1 MFKKAF
7 AILMVTAVAGLVGVL
22 GLSIV
27 AAQATPSV
35 TRSFDTDTTMV
46 APGGQVVVRIAID
59 GFDGPGAL
67 TETLPAGFSYVSTSL
82 PNEPRVSGETVR
94 FVFTGPVSA
103 PFTYTVMA
111 SGEAGAYDFEG
122 TLTDRDANAARR
134 DTPVGGDTSVTVVDD
149 AEQMPGDGEMSD
161 GAQGTPRVT
170 RSFDTD
176 PTMVAPGEQVVVRI
190 AIDDFAGPGALTE
203 TLPEGFS
210 YVSTSLA
217 DEPRVSD
224 QTVQFVFTG
233 SVSEP
238 FTYTV
243 EASSTADTYDFD
255 GTLTDRDE
263 NDAQRNTTVGGDTSV
278 TIVAGAEGAP
288 SVTRSF
294 DTDTTMVAPGEQVV
308 VGIAIEDFAGP
319 GALTE
324 TLPEGFSYVST
335 SLGDEPRVSS
345 QTVQFVFTGEV
356 SAPFTYTVE
365 ASSTAGTYNFE
376 GVLTDKDASDVQ
388 RNTTVG
394 GDASV
399 TVVGVRQE
407 TLRVTRSFDP
417 SVVAPGGQVV
427 VRIAVDGFDGPGAL
441 TETLPA
447 GFSYVSTSLPDEPR
461 VSAQTVQFVFTGSVS
476 APFTYTVNASS
487 TVGTYN
493 FVGTLTD
500 RDENDAQ
507 RNTTVG
513 GATSVTVRIATSSSG
528 GGGGGLGG
536 GGVSNSAPVFR
547 EGAAAARA
555 VAENAASGTLVGD
568 RVTAFDNDANT
579 ITYSFARNPDADSF
593 TLDAQTGQIAV
604 ATGASLDFEVKNSY
618 AVTVRASD
626 RQGGADAIAVTIAVT
641 NVDEAGAVS
650 LSSEDP
656 RIGTP
661 LEAMLTD
668 PDGGMAD
675 VSWQWER
682 SPDQTSWAAVFGAN
696 AASYTPTEADAG
708 QHLRVTVWYSDNHGA
723 GKRAHRETANPVPD
737 LAATPTPTA
746 VPPTPT
752 PTAAPPTTT
761 PTSVPTVAP
770 TSVPTAAPTAVPT
783 AAPTAVPTAAPT
795 AIPTVAPTA
804 VPTVAPTAVPTAPP
818 PATATSV
825 APVVVDE
832 GGGLPIWLIVL
843 LAIGVLVVIGAVV
856 LLRFRVQ

>member
-1 MFKKAF
+1 MFRKTLT
-7 AILMVTAVAGLVGVL
+7 LMAVATVAGLI
-22 GLSIV
+22 GLMSMIPA
-27 AAQATPSV
+27 AAQQGPSAS
-35 TRSFDTDTTMV
+35 RSFDSASV
-46 APGGQVVVRIAID
+46 APGGEIVVTIAASD
-59 GFDGPGAL
+59 YGSAGRV
-67 TETLPAGFSYVSTSL
+67 TETLPAGFTYVSSNL
-82 PNEPRVSGETVR
+82 SEGVRVTGQEVR
-94 FVFTGPVSA
+94 FTLFGDSS
-103 PFTYTVMA
+103 FTYTVTA
-111 SGEAGAYDFEG
+111 SDVAGFHDFGGVLRNFDQDEF
-122 TLTDRDANAARR
+122 
-134 DTPVGGDTSVTVVDD
+134 PVGGATVVTVEAA
-149 AEQMPGDGEMSD
+149 AEPTVEATVEATVEPGT
-161 GAQGTPRVT
+161 GTAAAT
-170 RSFDTD
+170 RSFDS
-176 PTMVAPGEQVVVRI
+176 A
-190 AIDDFAGPGALTE
+190 
-203 TLPEGFS
+203 
-210 YVSTSLA
+210 
-217 DEPRVSD
+217 
-224 QTVQFVFTG
+224 
-233 SVSEP
+233 SVS
-238 FTYTV
+238 
-243 EASSTADTYDFD
+243 A
-255 GTLTDRDE
+255 
-263 NDAQRNTTVGGDTSV
+263 
-278 TIVAGAEGAP
+278 
-288 SVTRSF
+288 
-294 DTDTTMVAPGEQVV
+294 
-308 VGIAIEDFAGP
+308 
-319 GALTE
+319 
-324 TLPEGFSYVST
+324 
-335 SLGDEPRVSS
+335 
-345 QTVQFVFTGEV
+345 
-356 SAPFTYTVE
+356 
-365 ASSTAGTYNFE
+365 
-376 GVLTDKDASDVQ
+376 
-388 RNTTVG
+388 
-394 GDASV
+394 
-399 TVVGVRQE
+399 
-407 TLRVTRSFDP
+407 
-417 SVVAPGGQVV
+417 GGQVV
-427 VRIAVDGFDGPGAL
+427 VTITASDYGSAGRV

-447 GFSYVSTSLPDEPR
+447 GFTYVSSNLSEGVR
-461 VSAQTVQFVFTGSVS
+461 VTGQDVRFTLFGDAS
-476 APFTYTVNASS
+476 FTYTVTASS
-487 TVGTYN
+487 VAGSHD
-493 FVGTLTD
+493 FSGVL
-500 RDENDAQ
+500 RDFEQ
-507 RNTTVG
+507 SEYTVG
-513 GATSVTVRIATSSSG
+513 GAVAVMVEASGGGAASASRSFAPASVSGGGEVVVTITASDYGSAGRVTETLPAGFTYVSSNLSEGVRVTGQEVRFTLFGDASFTYTVTASSVVGSHSFSGVLRDFEQSEYTVGGAATVTVESSGAGGASASRSFAPASVSPGGQVVITISASDYGSAGRVTETLPAGFTYVSSNLSEGVRVTGQEVRFTLFGDTSFTYTVTASSVVGSHAFSGVLRDFEQNAYTVGGVSSIRVGTVTPPDTGGG

-555 VAENAASGTLVGD
+555 VAENAAPGTLVGD

-682 SPDQTSWAAVFGAN
+682 SPDQTSWLAVFGAN

-708 QHLRVTVWYSDNHGA
+708 QHLRVTVSYSDNHGA

-770 TSVPTAAPTAVPT
+770 TAVPTVAPTAVPT

-843 LAIGVLVVIGAVV
+843 LAIGVLVVIGTLV

>member
-1 MFKKAF
+1 MFKRAV
-7 AILMVTAVAGLVGVL
+7 AILMFAAIAGLVSVL
-22 GLSIV
+22 GLNIV
-27 AAQATPSV
+27 AAQQTPSAM
-35 TRSFDTDTTMV
+35 RSFDTTTV
-46 APGGQVVVRIAID
+46 APGGQVVVTIRAT
-59 GFDGPGAL
+59 GYGSLGAV
-67 TETLPAGFSYVSTSL
+67 TE
-82 PNEPRVSGETVR
+82 
-94 FVFTGPVSA
+94 
-103 PFTYTVMA
+103 M
-111 SGEAGAYDFEG
+111 
-122 TLTDRDANAARR
+122 
-134 DTPVGGDTSVTVVDD
+134 
-149 AEQMPGDGEMSD
+149 
-161 GAQGTPRVT
+161 
-170 RSFDTD
+170 
-176 PTMVAPGEQVVVRI
+176 
-190 AIDDFAGPGALTE
+190 
-203 TLPEGFS
+203 LPEGFS
-210 YVSTSLA
+210 YVSSSLTDVGEVTEVDDRTVRFTLQGA
-217 DEPRVSD
+217 DKS
-224 QTVQFVFTG
+224 
-233 SVSEP
+233 

-243 EASSTADTYDFD
+243 TASETAGPHEFS
-255 GTLTDRDE
+255 GKLRNSDREDS
-263 NDAQRNTTVGGDTSV
+263 DVGGDSQV
-278 TIVAGAEGAP
+278 TVEAAAEP
-288 SVTRSF
+288 SANATRSF
-294 DTDTTMVAPGEQVV
+294 DTATVAPGGEVV
-308 VGIAIEDFAGP
+308 VTIRATGYGSL
-319 GALTE
+319 GAVTE
-324 TLPEGFSYVST
+324 MLPEGFSYVSSSLT
-335 SLGDEPRVSS
+335 DVGEVTEVDDRTVRFTLQGADKSFTYTVTASETAGPHEFSGKLRNSDREDSDVGGDSQVTVEAAAEPSANATRSFDTATVAPGGEVVVTIRATGYGSLGAVTEMLPEGFSYVSS
-345 QTVQFVFTGEV
+345 SLTDVGEV
-356 SAPFTYTVE
+356 TEVDDRTVRFTLQGADKSFTYTVTASETAGPHEFSGKLRNSDREDSDVGGDSQVTVEAAAEPSANATRSFDTATVAPGGEVVVTIRATGYGAFGGVTETLPVGFSYVSSSLTDEGEVIEVDDRTVRFALQGPVGPFTYTV
-365 ASSTAGTYNFE
+365 T
-376 GVLTDKDASDVQ
+376 
-388 RNTTVG
+388 
-394 GDASV
+394 
-399 TVVGVRQE
+399 
-407 TLRVTRSFDP
+407 
-417 SVVAPGGQVV
+417 
-427 VRIAVDGFDGPGAL
+427 
-441 TETLPA
+441 
-447 GFSYVSTSLPDEPR
+447 
-461 VSAQTVQFVFTGSVS
+461 
-476 APFTYTVNASS
+476 ASS
-487 TVGTYN
+487 TVGTYTFMGTLRN
-493 FVGTLTD
+493 EDRVDSPVGGVSSIRVGTVTPPD
-500 RDENDAQ
+500 
-507 RNTTVG
+507 TG
-513 GATSVTVRIATSSSG
+513 GG

-661 LEAMLTD
+661 LEALLTD
-668 PDGGMAD
+668 PDGGMTD

-682 SPDQTSWAAVFGAN
+682 SPDQTSWLAVFGAN

-708 QHLRVTVWYSDNHGA
+708 QHLRVTVSYSDNHGA

-761 PTSVPTVAP
+761 PTVVPTVAP
-770 TSVPTAAPTAVPT
+770 TAVPTVAPTAVPT

-843 LAIGVLVVIGAVV
+843 LAIGVLVVIGTLV

>member
-1 MFKKAF
+1 MFKRAV
-7 AILMVTAVAGLVGVL
+7 AILMVAAVAGLVSIL
-22 GLSIV
+22 GLNIV
-27 AAQATPSV
+27 AAQPTPSA
-35 TRSFDTDTTMV
+35 TRSFDTATV
-46 APGGQVVVRIAID
+46 APGGEVVVTIAAT
-59 GFDGPGAL
+59 GYGAFGGV
-67 TETLPAGFSYVSTSL
+67 TETLPVGFSYVSSSL
-82 PNEPRVSGETVR
+82 TDEGEVTKVDERTVR
-94 FVFTGPVSA
+94 FALQGAVD
-103 PFTYTVMA
+103 PFTYTVTA
-111 SGEAGAYDFEG
+111 SNTAGPHDFSG
-122 TLTDRDANAARR
+122 ILRDENRVDSA
-134 DTPVGGDTSVTVVDD
+134 VGGESQVTVEAA
-149 AEQMPGDGEMSD
+149 AEPS
-161 GAQGTPRVT
+161 ASAT
-170 RSFDTD
+170 RSFDTA
-176 PTMVAPGEQVVVRI
+176 TVAPGGEVVVTI
-190 AIDDFAGPGALTE
+190 AATGYGAFGGVTE
-203 TLPEGFS
+203 TLPVGFS
-210 YVSTSLA
+210 YVSSSLT
-217 DEPRVSD
+217 DEGEVTKVDDR
-224 QTVQFVFTG
+224 TVRFALQGAVD
-233 SVSEP
+233 P

-243 EASSTADTYDFD
+243 TASNTAGPHDFS
-255 GTLTDRDE
+255 GILRDE
-263 NDAQRNTTVGGDTSV
+263 NRVDSAVGGESQV
-278 TIVAGAEGAP
+278 TVEAAAEP
-288 SVTRSF
+288 SASATRSF
-294 DTDTTMVAPGEQVV
+294 DTATVAPGGEVV
-308 VGIAIEDFAGP
+308 VTIAATGY
-319 GALTE
+319 GAFGGVTE
-324 TLPEGFSYVST
+324 TLPVGFSYVSS
-335 SLGDEPRVSS
+335 SLTDE
-345 QTVQFVFTGEV
+345 GEV
-356 SAPFTYTVE
+356 TKVDDRTVRFALQGAVDPFTYTVT
-365 ASSTAGTYNFE
+365 ASNTAGPHDFSGILRDENR
-376 GVLTDKDASDVQ
+376 VDSA
-388 RNTTVG
+388 VG
-394 GDASV
+394 GESQV
-399 TVVGVRQE
+399 TVE
-407 TLRVTRSFDP
+407 AAAEPSASATRSFDTAT
-417 SVVAPGGQVV
+417 VAPGGEVV
-427 VRIAVDGFDGPGAL
+427 VTIAATGYGAFGGV
-441 TETLPA
+441 TETLPV
-447 GFSYVSTSLPDEPR
+447 GFSYVSSSLTDEGEVTKVDDR
-461 VSAQTVQFVFTGSVS
+461 TVRFALQGAVD
-476 APFTYTVNASS
+476 PFTYTVTASS
-487 TVGTYN
+487 TVGTYTFMGTLRN
-493 FVGTLTD
+493 EDRVDSPVGGVSSLRVGTVTPPD
-500 RDENDAQ
+500 
-507 RNTTVG
+507 TG
-513 GATSVTVRIATSSSG
+513 GG

-555 VAENAASGTLVGD
+555 VAENAAPGTLVGD

-661 LEAMLTD
+661 LEATLTD

-708 QHLRVTVWYSDNHGA
+708 QHLRVTVSYSDNHGA

-761 PTSVPTVAP
+761 PTVVPTVAP
-770 TSVPTAAPTAVPT
+770 TAVPTVAPTAVPT

-843 LAIGVLVVIGAVV
+843 LAIGVLVVIGTLV

>member
-1 MFKKAF
+1 MFKRAV
-7 AILMVTAVAGLVGVL
+7 AILMVAAVAGLVSIL
-22 GLSIV
+22 GLNIV
-27 AAQATPSV
+27 AAQPTPSA
-35 TRSFDTDTTMV
+35 TRSFDTATV
-46 APGGQVVVRIAID
+46 APGGQVVVTIRAT
-59 GFDGPGAL
+59 GYGSLGAV
-67 TETLPAGFSYVSTSL
+67 TE
-82 PNEPRVSGETVR
+82 
-94 FVFTGPVSA
+94 
-103 PFTYTVMA
+103 M
-111 SGEAGAYDFEG
+111 
-122 TLTDRDANAARR
+122 
-134 DTPVGGDTSVTVVDD
+134 
-149 AEQMPGDGEMSD
+149 
-161 GAQGTPRVT
+161 
-170 RSFDTD
+170 
-176 PTMVAPGEQVVVRI
+176 
-190 AIDDFAGPGALTE
+190 
-203 TLPEGFS
+203 LPEGFS
-210 YVSTSLA
+210 YVSSSLTDVGEVTEVDDRTVRFTLQGA
-217 DEPRVSD
+217 DKS
-224 QTVQFVFTG
+224 
-233 SVSEP
+233 

-243 EASSTADTYDFD
+243 TASETAGPHEFS
-255 GTLTDRDE
+255 GKLRNSDREDS
-263 NDAQRNTTVGGDTSV
+263 DVGGDSQV
-278 TIVAGAEGAP
+278 TVEAAAEP
-288 SVTRSF
+288 SANATRSF
-294 DTDTTMVAPGEQVV
+294 DTATVAPGGEVV
-308 VGIAIEDFAGP
+308 VTIRATGYGSL
-319 GALTE
+319 GAVTE
-324 TLPEGFSYVST
+324 MLPEGFSYVSSSLT
-335 SLGDEPRVSS
+335 DVGEVTEVDDRTVRFTLQGADKSFTYTVTASETAGPHEFSGKLRNSDREDSDVGGDSQVTVEAAAEPSANATRSFDTATVAPGGEVVVTIRATGYGSLGAVTEMLPEGFSYVSS
-345 QTVQFVFTGEV
+345 SLTDVGEV
-356 SAPFTYTVE
+356 TEVDDRTVRFTLQGADKSFTYTVTASETAGPHEFSGKLRNSDREDSDVGGDSQVTVEAAAEPSANATRSFDTATVAPGGEVVVTIRATGYGAFGGVTETLPVGFSYVSSSLTDEGEVTEVDDRTVRFALQGPVGPFTYTV
-365 ASSTAGTYNFE
+365 T
-376 GVLTDKDASDVQ
+376 
-388 RNTTVG
+388 
-394 GDASV
+394 
-399 TVVGVRQE
+399 
-407 TLRVTRSFDP
+407 
-417 SVVAPGGQVV
+417 
-427 VRIAVDGFDGPGAL
+427 
-441 TETLPA
+441 
-447 GFSYVSTSLPDEPR
+447 
-461 VSAQTVQFVFTGSVS
+461 
-476 APFTYTVNASS
+476 ASS
-487 TVGTYN
+487 TVGTYTFMGTLRN
-493 FVGTLTD
+493 EDRVDSPVRGVSSIRVGT
-500 RDENDAQ
+500 
-507 RNTTVG
+507 
-513 GATSVTVRIATSSSG
+513 VTPPDTG
-528 GGGGGLGG
+528 GGGFGGG

-547 EGAAAARA
+547 EGAAAART
-555 VAENAASGTLVGD
+555 VAENAAPGTLVGD

-708 QHLRVTVWYSDNHGA
+708 QHLRVTVSYSDNHGA

-770 TSVPTAAPTAVPT
+770 TSVPTVAPTAVPT

-843 LAIGVLVVIGAVV
+843 LAIGVLVVIGTLV